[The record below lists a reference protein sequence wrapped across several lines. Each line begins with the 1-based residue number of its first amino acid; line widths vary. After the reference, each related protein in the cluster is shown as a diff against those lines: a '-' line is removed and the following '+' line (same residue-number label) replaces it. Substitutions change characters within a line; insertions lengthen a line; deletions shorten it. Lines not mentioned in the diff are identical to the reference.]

1 MEFSRSVVFPND
13 HPTTRPYLTFDLDV
27 TASHLF
33 APTYNDYQQFL
44 YDTITDLRQK
54 GWYFERIADWL
65 NENGYPT
72 VRGKTFRSGHVHS
85 IVKKKRIR
93 DERLNALPE
102 DRFEITSPLRIEYV
116 ERKYINSD

>member
-1 MEFSRSVVFPND
+1 VVFLKSPN
-13 HPTTRPYLTFDLDV
+13 TRPYPTFDLDI
-27 TASHLF
+27 TASLLY
-33 APTYNDYQQFL
+33 AQTYNDYQQCL
-44 YDTITDLRQK
+44 YNTITDLREK

-93 DERLNALPE
+93 DKRLGQRNEPNLSNFGLRFV
-102 DRFEITSPLRIEYV
+102 DRTL
-116 ERKYINSD
+116 INSV

>member
-33 APTYNDYQQFL
+33 APTYNDSQQFL

-72 VRGKTFRSGHVHS
+72 VRGKTFRSPHVHS
-85 IVKKKRIR
+85 IVKKKRSR
-93 DERLNALPE
+93 DERLERRHEPQLSNFGLRFV
-102 DRFEITSPLRIEYV
+102 DRTL
-116 ERKYINSD
+116 INSN

>member
-72 VRGKTFRSGHVHS
+72 VRGKTFRSPHVHS
-85 IVKKKRIR
+85 IVKKKRSR
-93 DERLNALPE
+93 DERLERRHEPQLSNFGLRFV
-102 DRFEITSPLRIEYV
+102 DRTL
-116 ERKYINSD
+116 INSN